1 MSKPKTN
8 FDEQLDEQLK
18 EHKKMYQITFDT
30 PEGMKVIADLKTA
43 YYHRGSF
50 IKNDPYETAYRE
62 GQRSVL
68 IRILNFMED
77 NNG

>member
-1 MSKPKTN
+1 MPDMDQ
-8 FDEQLDEQLK
+8 FEADLK
-18 EHKKMYQITFDT
+18 EMKKIYGITFDT

-43 YYHRGSF
+43 YYKRGSYS
-50 IKNDPYETAYRE
+50 KDPYETAYRE

-77 NNG
+77 ENG